1 METPAPKI
9 PQSSQDTTS
18 ALIALA
24 HLLGRQA
31 ARELAE
37 AEQAEPVISLNRDQG
52 AIDD

>member
-31 ARELAE
+31 ARELTE
-37 AEQAEPVISLNRDQG
+37 AEQADPVIPLNQNQG
-52 AIDD
+52 ARDD

>member
-37 AEQAEPVISLNRDQG
+37 TEQADPLTPLNQDEG
-52 AIDD
+52 ARND